1 MAQEGVAER
10 RCYGLATLP
19 PPHTLHVLNLPLLLR
34 RGGGGGGIGKKGVR
48 MSLGKGSFNWQEIK
62 LISPKLSALPVMLNS
77 K

>member
-10 RCYGLATLP
+10 RCYGLATLC
-19 PPHTLHVLNLPLLLR
+19 PPHTPHVLNLPLLLR
-34 RGGGGGGIGKKGVR
+34 EEREGGGIRKKGVR